1 MTHQHYKLRPP
12 FSRVPTFAQSGPA
25 GPSGPANIKDS
36 VIFKIGQRYRFVESD
51 RGLPWGL
58 TWIVG
63 TKTIQTVQDTLGFGQ
78 TFQTLTFD
86 RHDGSYSYEARHW
99 KAVYELANPQGG

>member
-25 GPSGPANIKDS
+25 GPSGAVDIKDS
-36 VIFKIGQRYRFVESD
+36 VIFKKGQKYEFVKSD
-51 RGLPWGL
+51 MALPDGLN
-58 TWIVG
+58 WIAG
-63 TKTIQTVQDTLGFGQ
+63 TQIIRNVHEIHAFGRN
-78 TFQTLTFD
+78 FQNLTFFE
-86 RHDGSYSYEARHW
+86 HEGSYSYEARHW